1 MIEELEKSNWEISRV
16 DLCGSAYGEGERGG
30 EGEEVGEGVDGG
42 GLGGGGDELAD
53 AGRRVSGGHC
63 RRVEG
68 GYKAL
73 GLLSTAAGAGAGTGT
88 GTAAA
93 GGGAVG
99 IRRTALDGVRGG

>member
-63 RRVEG
+63 HRVEG

-73 GLLSTAAGAGAGTGT
+73 GLLS
-88 GTAAA
+88 TAAA